1 MDDGIEES
9 TCGAGLDT
17 ASGIVLSKTPSSKRG
32 DMMRRK
38 MERDSFKPSVGV
50 LRRLS
55 LPSACCT
62 NYTIVR
68 SVNSLMRDCWFWRN
82 LQKQQHPSMEP
93 GLCIVV
99 AVLDTKGFSALS

>member
-9 TCGAGLDT
+9 TCGADLDT
-17 ASGIVLSKTPSSKRG
+17 ASGIVMSKAPSSKRG
-32 DMMRRK
+32 DMMRGR
-38 MERDSFKPSVGV
+38 MERDSFKPNVGV
-50 LRRLS
+50 LKRSIAAKCL
-55 LPSACCT
+55 LY